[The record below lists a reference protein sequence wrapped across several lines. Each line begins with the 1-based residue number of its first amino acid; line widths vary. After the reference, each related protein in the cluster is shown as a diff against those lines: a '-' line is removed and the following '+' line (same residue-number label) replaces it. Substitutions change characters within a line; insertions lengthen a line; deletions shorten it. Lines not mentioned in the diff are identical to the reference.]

1 MSISAYRALTWLS
14 GPLIRRY
21 LDRRLTDG
29 KEDRDRFDE
38 RLGQASIPRPEGP
51 LVWIHAASVG
61 ESLSMVSLI
70 ARLRTERPEITI
82 LMTSGTVSSARLLGE
97 RLPSDVIHQYIPVD
111 RVPWV
116 RRFLDHWRP
125 DLAFWVESEFW
136 PAVLSEV
143 QARRIPAFLMNA
155 RISATSLRGWRRAP
169 WMIRR
174 LLKTFD
180 LCMAQTE
187 LDADRLRSL
196 GAQNV
201 ACPGN
206 LKFAADP
213 LPADPD
219 MLAALDSSI
228 AGRPRWVAFSTHPGE
243 EEIIADAHLV
253 LARNFPDLLTIL
265 IPRHPDRADDIQAL
279 LSARGLATSVRS
291 ESAPIDKGSAILL
304 ADTIGELGLFF
315 RTTDIAFVGGTLVP
329 HGGQNPIEPSRLGCA
344 IVHGPHMD
352 NFLAVEGEL
361 AATGASVV
369 ARSAEEIAREV
380 GTLLSNSGLRQR
392 RIAAARSVADGKQA
406 ILDAVFVHID
416 PHLNRISPAQPVT
429 VSSNASA

>member
-1 MSISAYRALTWLS
+1 MSISVYRALTWIS
-14 GPLIRRY
+14 GPLINRY
-21 LDRRLTDG
+21 LHRRLRSG
-29 KEDRDRFDE
+29 KEDRQRFAE
-38 RLGQASIPRPEGP
+38 RTGQPSRARPDGP

-61 ESLSMVSLI
+61 ESLSMISLI
-70 ARLRTERPEITI
+70 NRLNRERPEITV
-82 LMTSGTVSSARLLGE
+82 LMTSGTTSSARLLGE
-97 RLPSDVIHQYIPVD
+97 RLPENVIHQYIPVD

-116 RRFLDHWRP
+116 RRFLDHWKP
-125 DLAFWVESEFW
+125 DMALWVESEFW
-136 PAVLSEV
+136 PSVLSEV
-143 QARRIPAFLMNA
+143 RARKIPAFLMNA
-155 RISATSLRGWRRAP
+155 RVSASSLRGWRRAP

-174 LLKTFD
+174 LLATFD

-196 GAQNV
+196 GAANV

-243 EEIIADAHLV
+243 EEIIAEAHEMLV
-253 LARNFPDLLTIL
+253 RNFPELLTIL
-265 IPRHPDRADDIQAL
+265 IPRHPGRAGDIRTML
-279 LSARGLATSVRS
+279 KMKNLKVSVRS
-291 ESAPIDKGSAILL
+291 MSETVDHTTAILL

-315 RTTDIAFVGGTLVP
+315 RMTDVAFVGGTLVP
-329 HGGQNPIEPSRLGCA
+329 HGGQNPIEPARLGCA

-352 NFLAVEGEL
+352 NFLAIEGEL
-361 AATGASVV
+361 VAAGASSV
-369 ARSAEEIAREV
+369 AGSAEEIARDV
-380 GTLLSNSGLRQR
+380 GTLLSNSALRQR
-392 RIAAARSVADGKQA
+392 RIGAARSVADGKQS
-406 ILDAVFVHID
+406 ILDAIFVHID

-429 VSSNASA
+429 VSSNARA